1 MVSTAVQKLR
11 TFQSTPSV
19 RRETD
24 YGTTDDAEDV
34 QFQSTPSVRRETAMF
49 LRFSTC
55 EMYFNPLPPC
65 GGRRDID
72 GAFQVLGEFQSPPSV
87 RRETLENNI
96 ISEKRMEISIH
107 SLRAEGDQGL
117 SDTCSRTRQFQST
130 PSVRRETSPQVR
142 TAQSYENF
150 NPLPPCGGRPIA

>member
-72 GAFQVLGEFQSPPSV
+72 GAFQVLGEFQSTPSV

-107 SLRAEGDQGL
+107 SLRAEGDHGDWL
-117 SDTCSRTRQFQST
+117 DSWDSGAISIHSLRAEGDYTVGGSAMIKTLFQST
-130 PSVRRETSPQVR
+130 PSVRRET
-142 TAQSYENF
+142 
-150 NPLPPCGGRPIA
+150 